1 MSTWTSETAEWYAR
15 HYGEYAT
22 NRLAVDALTFP
33 HDAVIVDVGCGT
45 GAALRHAAGR
55 VTSGSLIGVD
65 PVPRMVEIARERTA
79 NHPAGGRIEFRV
91 GSAEALPHDDS
102 SADYVLA
109 FDSFDHWQDQARG
122 LDEVRRV
129 LRPTGHLVVVKDGE
143 VPGSDEDR
151 KAFVAALNGAGFSIA
166 REEKIAAEDVAFT
179 LWICTTEVT
188 D

>member
-33 HDAVIVDVGCGT
+33 LDAVIVDVGCGT

-79 NHPAGGRIEFRV
+79 NHPRADGSSFGLAPPKPCHSTIAQSTISLPSIPLITGRIRHV
-91 GSAEALPHDDS
+91 AWTKCTGSCGQP
-102 SADYVLA
+102 V
-109 FDSFDHWQDQARG
+109 
-122 LDEVRRV
+122 
-129 LRPTGHLVVVKDGE
+129 
-143 VPGSDEDR
+143 
-151 KAFVAALNGAGFSIA
+151 
-166 REEKIAAEDVAFT
+166 T
-179 LWICTTEVT
+179 LS
-188 D
+188 